1 MTRHMT
7 RQEKIDLLEELL
19 KIEEDND
26 IGNLTRTE
34 RAEFQEWMR
43 EREEVYGVLE
53 HIVETASDTDVL

>member
-1 MTRHMT
+1 MIRHMT

-34 RAEFQEWMR
+34 RAEFQEWVRNR
-43 EREEVYGVLE
+43 EKEAYEEGCGE
-53 HIVETASDTDVL
+53 E